1 MATKEICRWGL
12 QRSVSESLLREPQS
26 HTTNTTTITPTTS
39 QPHKLTTWQTDER
52 SSTLL
57 ILQAVFQ
64 IQILQVPQVYHGFL
78 RWHVPLIVV
87 WPSKVGTAR
96 WLGCCLPGIPWSS
109 GKARFSVFDL
119 CPWNQHH
126 VFQCNATWWCTRMM
140 YLRSL
145 SILTCGAYQNIR
157 CTHHTSL
164 TGGQSTTSHATF
176 LHGCL
181 SCLIRFLPF
190 TFAHSHT
197 VLFFPILYYSVAV
210 CCAMLRSCWI
220 ANPAGCIRK
229 LWAMSLWRIP
239 SMGVRLRF
247 SRALVSKRWG
257 TKGRLIVTNVK
268 YLSIIWILI

>member
-1 MATKEICRWGL
+1 MTTKEICRWGL

-26 HTTNTTTITPTTS
+26 QTTNTTTITPTTS
-39 QPHKLTTWQTDER
+39 QPHKLTTWQTDE
-52 SSTLL
+52 SSPTPTHTSSGILDPDL
-57 ILQAVFQ
+57 I
-64 IQILQVPQVYHGFL
+64 YHGFL

-109 GKARFSVFDL
+109 GKARFSLFDL

-145 SILTCGAYQNIR
+145 SILTCGAYQNIK

-197 VLFFPILYYSVAV
+197 VFFSNFVLL
-210 CCAMLRSCWI
+210 CCCMLRY
-220 ANPAGCIRK
+220 A
-229 LWAMSLWRIP
+229 
-239 SMGVRLRF
+239 
-247 SRALVSKRWG
+247 AL
-257 TKGRLIVTNVK
+257 L
-268 YLSIIWILI
+268 LDC